1 MSQNSNREVKYI
13 RNSRT
18 ISGRLHDEMV
28 MMDLDQ
34 GKYFSLN
41 PIATR
46 IWDLLERELTVD
58 ELCALLREEYEVESH
73 RCIEEVTDHLGEM
86 VRLGLV
92 ITGERI

>member
-1 MSQNSNREVKYI
+1 METGLRYR

-41 PIATR
+41 PVATR
-46 IWDLLERELTVD
+46 IWDLLERELTIE

-73 RCIEEVTDHLGEM
+73 RCSEEVAGYLEEM
-86 VRLGLV
+86 ARLGLV
-92 ITGERI
+92 LKTGR

>member
-1 MSQNSNREVKYI
+1 MKKNEMAARFI
-13 RNSRT
+13 RNGKT

-28 MMDLDQ
+28 MMDPEQ

-73 RCIEEVTDHLGEM
+73 QCTEEVVEYLGQM
-86 VRLGLV
+86 LKLRLVSLA
-92 ITGERI
+92 EK

>member
-1 MSQNSNREVKYI
+1 MGTMITYT
-13 RNSRT
+13 RNSKT

-46 IWDLLERELTVD
+46 IWDLLERELTLE
-58 ELCALLREEYEVESH
+58 ELCALLREEYEVETH
-73 RCIEEVTDHLGEM
+73 QCLDEVSEHLDEM
-86 VRLGLV
+86 KRLGLV
-92 ITGERI
+92 IAGSR

>member
-1 MSQNSNREVKYI
+1 METGFKYS

-41 PIATR
+41 PVATR
-46 IWDLLERELTVD
+46 IWDLLERELTVE
-58 ELCALLREEYEVESH
+58 ELCALLREEYEVESR
-73 RCIEEVTDHLGEM
+73 RCFDEVSELLGEM
-86 VRLGLV
+86 AKLGLV
-92 ITGERI
+92 VAGQR